1 MAKVGGRSLVLA
13 IPAGILCLAV
23 VMGLVWLAI
32 PAVPFGVQWVGD
44 ALRGP
49 TSAPAAEAEHGSGP
63 AAPASVEACR
73 GIYTD
78 ALWQELAQRAG
89 GDPTQSASAPA
100 TSATSLVAAL
110 TPAVRETCT
119 WKGAQ
124 LGGIVTTV
132 ADVTPGSTSVAR
144 AAFESQGFSCSGYGD
159 GIRCLRTTGD
169 VTEDQSIRG
178 GVWLATT
185 FTSWQ
190 PQQYTERI
198 APQLWPR

>member
-1 MAKVGGRSLVLA
+1 MARIGGRSTLLA
-13 IPAGILCLAV
+13 VPVGILCAAVVAGLLWLAV
-23 VMGLVWLAI
+23 PAI
-32 PAVPFGVQWVGD
+32 PFGVQWIGD
-44 ALRGP
+44 TLRGP
-49 TSAPAAEAEHGSGP
+49 TSAPAAQATHGPGP
-63 AAPASVEACR
+63 AAAPSVEACR

-78 ALWQELAQRAG
+78 ALWQELSQRAG
-89 GDPTQSASAPA
+89 GDPKQDAAAPETSAS
-100 TSATSLVAAL
+100 SLVAAL
-110 TPAVRETCT
+110 APTVRETCT

-132 ADVTPGSTSVAR
+132 SDVPASSTGVAR

-169 VTEDQSIRG
+169 VTEDQAIRG